1 MMNTTAILRFART
14 VALASAPAV
23 LLAQPAPPA
32 PAPPPPPM
40 AVTTSGEILQLMKA
54 GGSFLGVGVQEVN
67 AERAKALKLKEEYG
81 VEITRVEDDS
91 PALKAGLKAS
101 DVVLEYNGQRVEG
114 VDQFV
119 RLVRETPSG
128 RTVKLV
134 VSRQGATQTIPA
146 TIAARKAMKSS
157 GMPGMSQ
164 TEGFKVEIPN
174 FSINMPDIPKA
185 MMSWRSSMLG
195 VEAESLGDSQLAEFF
210 GVKEGV
216 LVRSVMKDTSAEKA
230 GIRAGDVLTRV
241 DETKVT
247 SPRDVTAAIRSA
259 RANSKKSLPV
269 ILTREKK
276 EVTVTVTLED
286 EGQTTKLAPR
296 SPKVTVKEYQL

>member
-1 MMNTTAILRFART
+1 MMKTTAILRIARI

-32 PAPPPPPM
+32 PAPPAPPM
-40 AVTTSGEILQLMKA
+40 AVTYSGEILQLMKS

-91 PALKAGLKAS
+91 PASRAGLKAS

-128 RTVKLV
+128 RTVKLQ
-134 VSRQGATQTIPA
+134 VSRLGATQTVPA
-146 TIAARKAMKSS
+146 TIAARKAMKST
-157 GMPGMSQ
+157 GMPGMAPM
-164 TEGFKVEIPN
+164 EGLKVEIPN

-195 VEAESLGDSQLAEFF
+195 VEAESLGDSQLAEYF

-216 LVRSVMKDTSAEKA
+216 LVRSVMKDTAAEKA
-230 GIRAGDVLTRV
+230 GIRVGDVLTKV

-269 ILTREKK
+269 VLTREKK

-296 SPKVTVKEYQL
+296 SQKVTVKEYQL